1 MRDLAAVLYRR
12 RWLIAAVTIAMIGL
26 SAFYTY
32 TRTPVY
38 TSSVGILV
46 RPPTSLTSIARPP
59 DIDSQT
65 ETNLATSAA
74 VASLASELM
83 ASPETDAALL
93 KDVTANMVTGTQFLT
108 ITFSAADAAAAKQG
122 AQAFGDAYL
131 QYRRERAGRSSSN
144 RRRFSPS
151 SCRRSARGSGR
162 SRHSCGTCR
171 QGRSSEPP

>member
-1 MRDLAAVLYRR
+1 M
-12 RWLIAAVTIAMIGL
+12 
-26 SAFYTY
+26 
-32 TRTPVY
+32 
-38 TSSVGILV
+38 
-46 RPPTSLTSIARPP
+46 
-59 DIDSQT
+59 
-65 ETNLATSAA
+65 
-74 VASLASELM
+74 ASL
-83 ASPETDAALL
+83 ETDAALL

-151 SCRRSARGSGR
+151 SLQEVRARIRSISAQLR
-162 SRHSCGTCR
+162 TCR